1 MDCTKTKCNF
11 KCWTFIICATISL
24 IILITGIMV
33 LTDLLV
39 SDKSYW
45 TGILSLVIGVW
56 IPSPKFPMKASV
68 VDNEESPLV

>member
-1 MDCTKTKCNF
+1 
-11 KCWTFIICATISL
+11 
-24 IILITGIMV
+24 MV